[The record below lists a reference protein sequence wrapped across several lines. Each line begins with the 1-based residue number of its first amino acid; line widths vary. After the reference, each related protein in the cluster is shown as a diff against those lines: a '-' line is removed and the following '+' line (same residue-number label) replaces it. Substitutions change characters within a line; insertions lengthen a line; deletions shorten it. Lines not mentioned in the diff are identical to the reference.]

1 MPGHR
6 TETMPEL
13 SFHDHQAAFAP
24 DLLRIE
30 SAALA
35 ALPRILAAPGGET
48 PVLNDLPEVEISFVD
63 DETIARVHGE
73 FLDDPTPTD
82 VITFHHGEILIST
95 ETALR
100 QSTDHG
106 NPPDREL
113 CLYVIHGLLHLN
125 GHEDHSEDG
134 FQGMKATQERI
145 LEDVWPA

>member
-1 MPGHR
+1 
-6 TETMPEL
+6 MPEL
-13 SFHDHQAAFAP
+13 SFHDHQEAHAP

-35 ALPRILAAPGGET
+35 ALPRILAAPGGEP
-48 PVLNDLPEVEISFVD
+48 PVLNELPEVEISFVD

-73 FLDDPTPTD
+73 FLEDPTPTD

-100 QSTDHG
+100 QGADHG
-106 NPPDREL
+106 NLPDREL

-125 GHEDHSEDG
+125 GHEDHSEAG
-134 FQGMKATQERI
+134 FQGMKATQEAI
-145 LEDVWPA
+145 LDEVWPA